1 MSKLKPLRDRVV
13 VKLIETEAVTSF
25 GLVIPDTATEKPTQG
40 EVVEVG
46 TGGFAKDGTIVPL
59 VVKPGDKILFS
70 KHAGQ
75 TLKVDGEEYHIL
87 REEEIVAIIGK
98 D

>member
-1 MSKLKPLRDRVV
+1 MSKLKPLRDRIA
-13 VKLIETEAVTSF
+13 VKLIESEAVTAF
-25 GLVIPDTATEKPTQG
+25 GLIIPDSASEKPTQG

-46 TGGFAKDGTIVPL
+46 SGGFAKDGTVVPL
-59 VVKPGDKILFS
+59 VVKPGDRILFS

-87 REEEIVAIIGK
+87 REEEIVAIIG
-98 D
+98 